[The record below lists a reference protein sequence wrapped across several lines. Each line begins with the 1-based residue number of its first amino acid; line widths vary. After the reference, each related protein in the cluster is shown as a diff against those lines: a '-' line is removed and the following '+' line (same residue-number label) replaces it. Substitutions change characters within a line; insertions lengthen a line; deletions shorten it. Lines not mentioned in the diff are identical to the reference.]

1 MTKTPH
7 NLNSEALV
15 LGTALDNNET
25 FNRIPH
31 LLTEHFY
38 SDTHAAIWAAML
50 SMRREGLAVTG
61 PALEEYFSGREAD
74 AGGID
79 YLINLPSYAAYGF
92 DEVMTEVRVIVD
104 TYQRRQL
111 IDLSERIRREAL
123 GEGEGYTYPSKVI
136 DALDC
141 GLDKIRSQVTGS
153 LPEYDFNSSGLEGL
167 SLSDTAGERL
177 ISTGFSEL
185 DRHLGGLEEGTV
197 TTLAAATSM
206 GKSSLAICMAINA
219 MRNGETVGYF
229 TLEMTRHA
237 MALRG
242 GSYLLHDPASR
253 DNVTYNSVITGRAD
267 ESTKTRLKR
276 VFEDTA
282 HNRLYLDDRGGLTT
296 NQMSEQYR
304 AWEAM
309 SRRRGVSRPR
319 LIVIDHM
326 GNMLPNVN
334 RRDATQNTSAVSK
347 DVLAFAKRH
356 KVAVLELCQVVRDVG
371 REGRRPTLHD
381 LRQSGEIEEDAH
393 AVMFLYREEYYAKRD
408 ADDASSEDAYKAANK
423 RWMDCKGKAE
433 VIIAKNRNGPLDTVT
448 LLCDIGSNAFHDNRS
463 NVSPIY
469 GRAS

>member
-1 MTKTPH
+1 
-7 NLNSEALV
+7 V
-15 LGTALDNNET
+15 LGTAMDNSET

-38 SDTHAAIWAAML
+38 SDTHAAIWSAMQ
-50 SMRREGLAVTG
+50 SIRKAGMAVTG
-61 PALEEYFSGREAD
+61 PSLEEYFSGREAD
-74 AGGID
+74 AGGAD

-92 DEVMTEVRVIVD
+92 DEVITQARVIVD
-104 TYQRRQL
+104 TYQRREL
-111 IDLSERIRREAL
+111 MDLSDRIRRDAL
-123 GEGEGYTYPSKVI
+123 GGGEGYTHPSKVI
-136 DALDC
+136 ETLDA
-141 GLDKIRSQVTGS
+141 GLDRIRSQVTGS
-153 LPEYDFNSSGLEGL
+153 LPEYDFNSSGLEAL
-167 SLSDTAGERL
+167 SLSESAGERL
-177 ISTGFSEL
+177 ISTGFTEL

-206 GKSSLAICMAINA
+206 GKSSLAICMAVNA
-219 MRNGETVGYF
+219 MQAGETVGYF

-242 GSYLLHDPASR
+242 GSYMLYDPSGR
-253 DNVTYNSVITGRAD
+253 ENVQYNSVITGRAD
-267 ESTKTRLKR
+267 DGAKARLKR

-282 HNRLYLDDRGGLTT
+282 HNRLFLDDRGGLTT

-309 SRRRGVSRPR
+309 SRRRGVPRPR
-319 LIVIDHM
+319 LVVIDHM

-334 RRDATQNTSAVSK
+334 RRDATQNASAVSK

-393 AVMFLYREEYYAKRD
+393 AVLFLYREEYYAKRD
-408 ADDASSEDAYKAANK
+408 ADDASSEDAFKAANK
-423 RWMDCKGKAE
+423 RWLDCSGKSE

-448 LLCDIGSNAFHDNRS
+448 LLCSIGSNAFHDNRG
-463 NVSPIY
+463 NVTPIY